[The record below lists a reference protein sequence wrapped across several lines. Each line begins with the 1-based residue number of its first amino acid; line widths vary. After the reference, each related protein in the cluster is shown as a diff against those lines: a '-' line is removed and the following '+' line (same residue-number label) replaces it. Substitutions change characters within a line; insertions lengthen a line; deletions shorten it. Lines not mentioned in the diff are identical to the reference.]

1 MMTNEELIQH
11 ITAWNT
17 EAEFQLPAGSETEF
31 ISALEDMSGEYLNVE
46 IPSAGLIPFM
56 KRLKEDAELQF
67 DYLFDMIGMDWG
79 NELGILYHL
88 VSTTRGH
95 HLIVRI
101 KIEDRE
107 NPEVDTVENIWKAAH
122 LQEREIFDLFGI
134 RFKGH
139 SNLKRIFLAEGFKG
153 YPLRKDYED
162 DYMIIRK

>member
-1 MMTNEELIQH
+1 MTNQELITY
-11 ITAWNT
+11 ITAWNDD
-17 EAEFQLPAGSETEF
+17 AQFSLPAETDSGI
-31 ISALEDMSGEYLNVE
+31 ISAIDDLSGTIVNVE
-46 IPSAGLIPFM
+46 IPPTHLTEFM
-56 KRLKEDAELQF
+56 KRLQSDPELQF

-79 NELGILYHL
+79 KELGILYYL
-88 VSTTRGH
+88 KSTVLH
-95 HLIVRI
+95 HKIVVRI

-107 NPEVDTVENIWKAAH
+107 NPEVDTMENIWKAAH

-139 SNLKRIFLAEGFKG
+139 SNLKRIFLRKDFKG